1 MPIVHSLTERV
12 LTAILDAK
20 HVDNLKGLDSGALP
34 MSTSG
39 RRRERGL
46 MFAACAVALA
56 TAVGTPYQAA
66 ASETR
71 AIQQIERY
79 CTASWR
85 NAGIRRQDWEDCT
98 QQALV
103 ELLASLT
110 PTDLSIAIEQP
121 DSEARRELNRA
132 VWRLVKR
139 CRRQVTE
146 VTFVDAYATSQPVSD
161 PHEDWRRIESTAEVC
176 LSARQKQILDLTRD
190 GWRVSDIAVELGSSS
205 ERISDEK
212 YKAIAKLR
220 ERLADEKEE
229 ESARA

>member
-1 MPIVHSLTERV
+1 
-12 LTAILDAK
+12 
-20 HVDNLKGLDSGALP
+20 

-39 RRRERGL
+39 RRRDRGL

-56 TAVGTPYQAA
+56 TAVSSPCQAA
-66 ASETR
+66 VSETR

-110 PTDLSIAIEQP
+110 PTGLGIAIEQP
-121 DSEARRELNRA
+121 ESEARRELNRA

-139 CRRQVTE
+139 CRRQTTE
-146 VTFVDAYATSQPVSD
+146 VAFVDAYATSQPASD
-161 PHEDWRRIESTAEVC
+161 PQEDWRRIDSTAEKC
-176 LSARQKQILDLTRD
+176 LSARQRRILDLTRD
-190 GWRVSDIAVELGSSS
+190 GWRVSDI
-205 ERISDEK
+205 
-212 YKAIAKLR
+212 
-220 ERLADEKEE
+220 
-229 ESARA
+229 